1 MKAKTESFTQLNSE
15 ASETGSLRK
24 HQKSSALEKKD
35 TFLFEKKKKKD
46 EEVHEDQQEVRM
58 KLGMLGN

>member
-35 TFLFEKKKKKD
+35 TFLFGKKKKD